1 MNFLGAMGGIGAG
14 ITAGTK
20 DWRMADEAKKD
31 EAYRQA
37 QLGIMQSQDARAQAA
52 DTRSQATHDIQMGQA
67 KQSVADE
74 NFMRTTLK
82 NGMENVQ
89 KILAGDNTAIDSM
102 AGKYNQNGGAFND
115 GNTVE
120 FTSSLANGGRGGVL
134 IGADGTKTQ
143 FQMTRQQL
151 ADKYMQGVLMQ
162 MEHANPTLFMASI
175 KAAKD
180 ARAKQAEL
188 DKPEY
193 ISLGDG
199 MMGDK
204 RTGKTTGTPTVKPVS
219 VPAGSVLALA
229 QPDGSYKQV
238 VVNPKTYAPA
248 GHGAL
253 GGDASK
259 GAKFDKDAD
268 GNRVILYR
276 DGTQVYPKDSDGNPV
291 KIKVGTDEDQKFV
304 RQLVISGEKHRY
316 PREDE
321 DSVVR
326 AQELAQKTKSNGA
339 QAVKKLTFD
348 PVSGKFK

>member
-20 DWRMADEAKKD
+20 DWRDADEAKKND
-31 EAYRQA
+31 AYRQA
-37 QLGIMQSQDARAQAA
+37 QLGIMQSQDARAQAQ
-52 DTRSQATHDIQMGQA
+52 DVRSKESHDIQMGQA
-67 KQSVADE
+67 KQAVEDD
-74 NFMRTTLK
+74 NFQRTTLK

-89 KILAGDNTAIDSM
+89 KILAGDDTAIDSM
-102 AGKYNQNGGAFND
+102 AGEYNQNGGAFND

-120 FTSSLANGGRGGVL
+120 FTQMLSNGGRGGVL
-134 IGADGTKTQ
+134 IGSDGTKTQ

-151 ADKYMQGVLMQ
+151 ADKYMQGVM
-162 MEHANPTLFMASI
+162 MKMKHANPKLFMESI
-175 KAAKD
+175 KAAED
-180 ARAKQAEL
+180 AKAEQSKQDQL
-188 DKPEY
+188 DK
-193 ISLGDG
+193 
-199 MMGDK
+199 
-204 RTGKTTGTPTVKPVS
+204 KPII
-219 VPAGSVLALA
+219 VPAGGAMA
-229 QPDGSYKQV
+229 TRQPDGSYKSTI
-238 VVNPKTYAPA
+238 VNPKTYAPA

-259 GAKFDKDAD
+259 GAKFDKDGE

-276 DGTQVYPKDSDGNPV
+276 DGTQVYPKDSNGNPV

-304 RQLVISGEKHRY
+304 RQLVISGEKNRY
-316 PREDE
+316 PEKDE
-321 DSVVR
+321 DSIAR